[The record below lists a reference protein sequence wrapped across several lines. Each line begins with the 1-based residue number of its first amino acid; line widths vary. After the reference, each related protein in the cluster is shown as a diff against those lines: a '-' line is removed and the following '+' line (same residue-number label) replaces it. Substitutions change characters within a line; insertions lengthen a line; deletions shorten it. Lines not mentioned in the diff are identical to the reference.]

1 MANSSTD
8 SITNANSIS
17 DIRTDFKAIT
27 FSGYQKS
34 QVRKELLNCIYS
46 KKIENSCYWACEFI
60 CAGHYAELWD
70 IIIYYVSKYI
80 HVGNPKLPIYIHMR
94 FELFFKIMQ
103 NGYSTNILSMRNNDK
118 IRKLFCE
125 CICVLCFSRKKHSI
139 ETIKIKTK
147 EEFDLTNLAIKLKA
161 PTTDYANAVL
171 KHEDPK
177 QLFIPINEFAY
188 CLNQKNNTESCYWL
202 EWILEYETICKK
214 KKVTILAERRSYPPL
229 AHQKDI
235 IWIIWDILIMYSKSR
250 KNQLMDK
257 ILDAILQLFMIKY
270 TESMKRKRKH
280 LIYYAIT
287 LLLEPIDWS
296 IEIIEEKDE
305 IDAIILKVNAIYIQ
319 LKKNEVA
326 PKTDYLFNGL
336 EKSNLDKTIEK
347 LEMMDKL

>member
-1 MANSSTD
+1 
-8 SITNANSIS
+8 
-17 DIRTDFKAIT
+17 
-27 FSGYQKS
+27 
-34 QVRKELLNCIYS
+34 
-46 KKIENSCYWACEFI
+46 
-60 CAGHYAELWD
+60 
-70 IIIYYVSKYI
+70 
-80 HVGNPKLPIYIHMR
+80 MR

-103 NGYSTNILSMRNNDK
+103 NGYSANILTMRNNDK

-171 KHEDPK
+171 KQEDPK

-202 EWILEYETICKK
+202 EWILEYETVCKK
-214 KKVTILAERRSYPPL
+214 KKVTILGERRTYPPL

-235 IWIIWDILIMYSKSR
+235 IWIIWDILLMYSKSR

-270 TESMKRKRKH
+270 TESMKRKRKY

-287 LLLEPIDWS
+287 LVLEPVDWS
-296 IEIIEEKDE
+296 IEIIENKME
-305 IDAIILKVNAIYIQ
+305 IDAIVSKANAIYVQ
-319 LKKNEVA
+319 LKKNEIS

-347 LEMMDKL
+347 LEIMDKL